1 MTEELKDEGSVP
13 TASQLR
19 GAGGKLTRTLIGKVA
34 SDKMDKTI
42 VVLVTRKKK
51 HPIGKYVTRSTKIKA
66 HDELNTCKMGDWVVI
81 QECRPISK
89 EKRWALQSVMTSTGG
104 V

>member
-1 MTEELKDEGSVP
+1 MSKEN
-13 TASQLR
+13 
-19 GAGGKLTRTLIGKVA
+19 KLTRTLTGRVA
-34 SDKMDKTI
+34 SNKMDKTI

-66 HDELNTCKMGDWVVI
+66 HDELNVCKIGDRVVI
-81 QECRPISK
+81 KECRPISK
-89 EKRWALQSVMTSTGG
+89 QKSWTLESVTTSTGG

>member
-1 MTEELKDEGSVP
+1 MTEEFKSEG
-13 TASQLR
+13 Q
-19 GAGGKLTRTLIGKVA
+19 KLTRTLIGQVA

-51 HPIGKYVTRSTKIKA
+51 HPIGKYITRSTKIKA
-66 HDELNTCKMGDWVVI
+66 HDELNICKMGDWVVI

-89 EKRWALQSVMTSTGG
+89 QKRWALQSVMTSTGG

>member
-1 MTEELKDEGSVP
+1 MTEDLKSG
-13 TASQLR
+13 Q
-19 GAGGKLTRTLIGKVA
+19 KLTRTLIGQVA
-34 SDKMDKTI
+34 SNKMDKTI

-51 HPIGKYVTRSTKIKA
+51 HPIGKYITRSTKIKA

-89 EKRWALQSVMTSTGG
+89 EKRWALQSVMSSTGG